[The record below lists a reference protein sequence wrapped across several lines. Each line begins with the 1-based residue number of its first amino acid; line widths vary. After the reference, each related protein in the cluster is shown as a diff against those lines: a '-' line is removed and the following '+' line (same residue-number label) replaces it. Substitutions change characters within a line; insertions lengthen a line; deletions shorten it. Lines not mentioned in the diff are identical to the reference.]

1 MNQTGDHPMNDEQ
14 VLTAMR
20 RSLIAETGDLAGMDT
35 GRPAEQVMARGRMLR
50 QRRRLMTGLSG
61 VAAVGAVLALVLAL
75 PFGGTGPRPVH
86 VNLTAWSV
94 NTNPGGTVTFKLK
107 RLADPARLQH
117 VLAEAGVPAIVRWEQ
132 NCREQRRITGTPAA
146 RIVSQKYVGGPHGR
160 FERADGRLLPA
171 YAYTITPSAM
181 PRGARFV
188 ISAGLL
194 PASERHNPRIV
205 GPWIDW
211 ALVPAGAQVT
221 CGPSVPPE
229 VG

>member
-1 MNQTGDHPMNDEQ
+1 MNDEH
-14 VLTAMR
+14 VLTAVR
-20 RSLIAETGDLAGMDT
+20 RSLIAETGDLAGMDR
-35 GRPAEQVMARGRMLR
+35 GRPADQVMARGRVLR

-61 VAAVGAVLALVLAL
+61 MAAVGAVLALVLAL
-75 PFGGTGPRPVH
+75 PFGGAGPRPVH

-107 RLADPARLQH
+107 RLSDPAQLQH
-117 VLAEAGVPAIVRWEQ
+117 VLAEAGVPAIVRWGQ
-132 NCREQRRITGTPAA
+132 NCREQRRIVGAPAA
-146 RIVSQKYVGGPHGR
+146 RIVSEKYVGGPRGR
-160 FERADGRLLPA
+160 FERAGVRLLPA

-188 ISAGLL
+188 ISAGRL

-211 ALVPAGAQVT
+211 ALVPAGARVT
-221 CGPSVPPE
+221 CGPAVPPE